1 MASLFGGPLR
11 TQIPSYWSHA
21 GTFRVGQHAHLG
33 TEPLTDLEGVRALGE
48 EVRER
53 GFKALKTNLFV
64 LGGEDG
70 PSHIYVRPL
79 PLSPALSGQTDVA
92 TAPCKPPLVP
102 AGQHSACWRRHLW
115 PWIDTRQVIAVRQ
128 VSIDCSQ
135 TIFEN
140 ICR

>member
-79 PLSPALSGQTDVA
+79 PLSPALSGKRMAPPRHA
-92 TAPCKPPLVP
+92 TRRWCPLASIRRAGATICAP
-102 AGQHSACWRRHLW
+102 G
-115 PWIDTRQVIAVRQ
+115 
-128 VSIDCSQ
+128 
-135 TIFEN
+135 
-140 ICR
+140 

>member
-70 PSHIYVRPL
+70 PSHIYVRPPS
-79 PLSPALSGQTDVA
+79 PLTCSLGQTDGA
-92 TAPCKPPLVP
+92 AAPRNPPLVP
-102 AGQHSACWRRHLW
+102 ASIRR
-115 PWIDTRQVIAVRQ
+115 AGAA
-128 VSIDCSQ
+128 
-135 TIFEN
+135 
-140 ICR
+140 ICGPG